1 MPAPSSAGLTDR
13 MGLPIREKNMK
24 TSFLQKAYEV
34 DVITST
40 WGPAFHTNSDTSV
53 KFAQNLA
60 AYTLDKYLWVN
71 RMHRTPPATVGF
83 LAPAERTHFWSPHML
98 AQPPHGHYP
107 FFLLVHSVLCPSTHT
122 LSHRH
127 RLQSLPPICCSSGS
141 PRHRGPPCD
150 LQCVKGSLASGC

>member
-1 MPAPSSAGLTDR
+1 MSLCRLLPQLTDR

-53 KFAQNLA
+53 KLAQNLA

-83 LAPAERTHFWSPHML
+83 LAPAERTHFWGPHML

-122 LSHRH
+122 LAHTHTDCSHCH
-127 RLQSLPPICCSSGS
+127 PFAAPPGLPDTGVRPVICS
-141 PRHRGPPCD
+141 
-150 LQCVKGSLASGC
+150 V